1 MPFPSI
7 SRGILDGQEDA
18 DLAGRSKSSAGL
30 VTKLTSKWLTAARW
44 RSRRVTGGAGVAKGT
59 RTMTERT
66 HGLEHGLTNYGDRDF
81 SLYLRRS
88 FAQSMGYSRAMLARP
103 VVGIAYTPSGFNNC
117 HRHFPELLD
126 AVKRGV
132 LAAGGLPIEFPTI
145 SLGEVFLSPTSL
157 KYRNLMS
164 IDTEEMVR
172 AQPMDAVVL
181 MGGCDKTV
189 PAQLMGAV
197 SAGRPAVMLV
207 AGPMMTGRYRG
218 ERLGAC
224 TDCRRFWARYRA
236 GEVSNEQIS
245 EVEGQLAVTAGTCA
259 VMGTA
264 STMAC
269 IAEALGLIL
278 PGTAAIPAVHADRLR
293 AAEATGTEAVKLIGS
308 GRTPDRIV
316 NAKSVD
322 NALRVLLAL
331 GGSTNAVIHLTAIA
345 GRAGVRVGLEQ
356 LNKLSDSTP
365 VLVNLKPVGNGY
377 MEDFFSGGGM
387 GALLRELKPLL
398 HLDCMTVTGETL
410 GERLA
415 HDAAPY
421 IDRSIIAASDEPF
434 EPQGGLVALF
444 GNLAPKGAIL
454 KRSAADARLFEHEG
468 RAVVFSS
475 LADLAARIDDPAL
488 DVDPQDVLVLQNAG
502 PHAPECMPEAG
513 YLPIPRKLAQSGVKD
528 MVRVSDA
535 RMSGTA
541 FGTIV
546 LHVTPDSASGGP
558 LALVRNGDRVRLS
571 VRERRIDLL
580 VEDAELKKRAP
591 VAKYAREKP
600 ERGYAKL
607 YAQEILGADDG
618 CDFAFLRPGAA
629 PK

>member
-1 MPFPSI
+1 MDET
-7 SRGILDGQEDA
+7 RGF
-18 DLAGRSKSSAGL
+18 R
-30 VTKLTSKWLTAARW
+30 
-44 RSRRVTGGAGVAKGT
+44 
-59 RTMTERT
+59 
-66 HGLEHGLTNYGDRDF
+66 HGLTNYGDPDF

-88 FAQSMGYSRAMLARP
+88 FAQSMGYSRDMLKKP
-103 VVGIAYTPSGFNNC
+103 VIGIAYTPSGFNNC

-132 LAAGGLPIEFPTI
+132 LAAGALPIEFPTV
-145 SLGEVFLSPTSL
+145 SLGEVFLNPTSL
-157 KYRNLMS
+157 KFRNLMAM
-164 IDTEEMVR
+164 DTEEMIR

-197 SAGRPAVMLV
+197 SAGRPAIMLV
-207 AGPMMTGRYRG
+207 AGPMMTGNHRG

-236 GEVSNEQIS
+236 GGVDAEEIS
-245 EVEGQLAVTAGTCA
+245 LVEGRLATTAGTCA

-269 IAEALGLIL
+269 LAEALGMIL

-293 AAEATGTEAVKLIGS
+293 AAEATGAAAVRLIGS
-308 GRTPDRIV
+308 QLTPDRIV
-316 NAKSVD
+316 NIKSVE

-345 GRAGVRVGLEQ
+345 GRAGVNVSLDR
-356 LNKLSDSTP
+356 LNELSDTTP
-365 VLVNLKPVGNGY
+365 VLVNLKPVGSHY
-377 MEDFFSGGGM
+377 MEDFFDAGGM
-387 GALLRELKPLL
+387 GAVLRELKPLL

-415 HDAAPY
+415 GDSDWV
-421 IDRSIIAASDEPF
+421 DRSVIAAADKPL

-454 KRSAADARLFEHEG
+454 KRSAADANLFEHEG

-475 LADLAARIDDPAL
+475 LADLSARVDDPNL
-488 DVDPQDVLVLQNAG
+488 DITPQDIMVLQNAG
-502 PHAPECMPEAG
+502 PNAPEAMPEAG
-513 YLPIPRKLAQSGVKD
+513 YLPIPKKLATAGLKD
-528 MVRVSDA
+528 MVRISDA

-546 LHVTPDSASGGP
+546 LHITPDSASGGP
-558 LALVRNGDRVRLS
+558 LGLVQNGDRIRLS
-571 VRERRIDLL
+571 VQRRRIELL
-580 VEDAELKKRAP
+580 VDDAELQRRARMRP
-591 VAKYAREKP
+591 AQSPKP
-600 ERGYAKL
+600 TRGYAKL
-607 YAQEILGADDG
+607 YADEILGADEG
-618 CDFAFLRPGAA
+618 CDFGFLKG
-629 PK
+629 K

>member
-1 MPFPSI
+1 M
-7 SRGILDGQEDA
+7 A
-18 DLAGRSKSSAGL
+18 
-30 VTKLTSKWLTAARW
+30 
-44 RSRRVTGGAGVAKGT
+44 
-59 RTMTERT
+59 ERT
-66 HGLEHGLTNYGDRDF
+66 LGLEHGLTNYGDRDF

-88 FAQSMGYSRAMLARP
+88 FAQSMGYSQAMLARP
-103 VVGIAYTPSGFNNC
+103 VVGIAYTSSGFNNC

-132 LAAGGLPIEFPTI
+132 LSAGALPIEFPTI

-164 IDTEEMVR
+164 IDTEEMIR

-197 SAGRPAVMLV
+197 SAARPAIMLV
-207 AGPMMTGRYRG
+207 AGPMMTGRHRG

-236 GEVSNEQIS
+236 GAVDEAEIS

-269 IAEALGLIL
+269 IAEALGMIL

-293 AAEATGTEAVKLIGS
+293 AAEATGAAAVRLIGS
-308 GRTPDRIV
+308 QHTPDRIV
-316 NAKSVD
+316 NAKSVE

-345 GRAGVRVGLEQ
+345 GRAGVKVSLERI
-356 LNKLSDSTP
+356 NELSDTTP

-377 MEDFFSGGGM
+377 MEDFSAAGGM
-387 GALLRELKPLL
+387 GVLLRELEPLL
-398 HLDCMTVTGETL
+398 HLNCMTVTGETL
-410 GERLA
+410 GGRLSA
-415 HDAAPY
+415 EGKVW
-421 IDRSIIAASDEPF
+421 IDRSIIAARGEPF

-454 KRSAADARLFEHEG
+454 KRSAADAKLFEHEG

-475 LADLAARIDDPAL
+475 LADLAARVDDPAL
-488 DVDPQDVLVLQNAG
+488 DVTPDDILVLQNAG
-502 PHAPECMPEAG
+502 PNAPEAMPEAG
-513 YLPIPRKLAQSGVKD
+513 YLPIPKKLAQAGVKD
-528 MVRVSDA
+528 MIRVSDA

-558 LALVRNGDRVRLS
+558 LGLVRNGDRIRLS
-571 VRERRIDLL
+571 VKARRIDLL
-580 VEDAELKKRAP
+580 VEDAELKKRAA
-591 VAKYAREKP
+591 VARPAPPKP
-600 ERGYAKL
+600 DRGYAKL

-618 CDFAFLRPGAA
+618 CDFAFLRPVAA
-629 PK
+629 AK